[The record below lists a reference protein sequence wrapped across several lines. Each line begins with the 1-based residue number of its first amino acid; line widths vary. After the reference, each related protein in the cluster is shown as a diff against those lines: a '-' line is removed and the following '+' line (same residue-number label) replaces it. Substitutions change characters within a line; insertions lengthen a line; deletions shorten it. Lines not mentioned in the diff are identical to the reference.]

1 MEPRSCLWAEAV
13 LRHSYE
19 IPEDRLQLSV
29 TYEKHLDR
37 DR

>member
-1 MEPRSCLWAEAV
+1 V
-13 LRHSYE
+13 LRHYYD
-19 IPEDRLQLSV
+19 IPEDRLQSSL